1 MYFHKG
7 EHMAPGNQNSNGKTS
22 SGKNT
27 GLDPN
32 TVYSPEF
39 ASYGPR
45 DGSLGSEECKCAD
58 RLAFFNFFR

>member
-1 MYFHKG
+1 
-7 EHMAPGNQNSNGKTS
+7 MAPGNQNSNGKTS

-32 TVYSPEF
+32 TVYSTEF

-45 DGSLGSEECKCAD
+45 NGSLGSEECKCAD
-58 RLAFFNFFR
+58 RLAF